1 MLVTSHQV
9 SLRMSFSQHSSPPHT
24 PGTPRPFSQRAL
36 TTPASPIR
44 RLSPLAAEAQARGTR
59 VIPLNIGQPD
69 IIPPP
74 HYAEGM
80 RDALAQSP
88 LIAYEHSQGSSSLRS
103 SWSRYLNRTV
113 GLDTSSE
120 HFLITVGASEAL
132 IFLFMVCADPGDEI
146 IIFDPSYANYL
157 SFAAI
162 VGVRL
167 VPVACDEATGFHL
180 PPDEAIERAITPRT
194 RAIVVCNPNNP
205 TGTAYTRDE
214 LQRVLAICERQGLFL
229 ISDETYREFV
239 YDGREPIC
247 ALSLDRGNDRVLV
260 VDSLSKRFSLCGARI
275 GTIITTNT
283 EVIRL
288 SMVIAQARLAGPTL
302 EQEAARYLLDNLD
315 DRYLAEVIATY
326 DRRRR
331 VLCDAV
337 TTYTGAPARL
347 PEGAFYH
354 MVPVPARDAE
364 HFCSFVLRDFS
375 DNGETI
381 FLAPADG
388 FYIEPPRSRAY
399 VRLAYVIDEERLRRG
414 GELLGRAIDA
424 YRVAHPDQWVDD
436 REA

>member
-1 MLVTSHQV
+1 M
-9 SLRMSFSQHSSPPHT
+9 SLPHRSSSA
-24 PGTPRPFSQRAL
+24 GINRSSRPFSQRAL

-44 RLSPLAAEAQARGTR
+44 RLSPLAAEAQARGIR

-69 IIPPP
+69 IVPPP

-80 RDALAQSP
+80 RRALAESP
-88 LIAYEHSQGSSSLRS
+88 LVAYEHSQGSSSLRA
-103 SWSRYLNRTV
+103 SWSSYLNRT
-113 GLDTSSE
+113 LALETNPE

-146 IIFDPSYANYL
+146 IIFDPSYANYI

-167 VPVACDEATGFHL
+167 VPVACDEASGFHL
-180 PPDEAIERAITPRT
+180 PSDEVIEKAITPRT

-205 TGTAYTRDE
+205 TGTVYTSDE
-214 LQRVLAICERQGLFL
+214 LRRVLSICDRQGLFL

-239 YDGREPIC
+239 YDERKPIC
-247 ALSLDRGNDRVLV
+247 ALSLNPESDRVLV

-275 GTIITTNT
+275 GTIITNNT

-315 DRYLAEVIATY
+315 DRYLTEVIATY
-326 DRRRR
+326 DSRRR

-337 TTYTGAPARL
+337 TQHTGAPIRL

-354 MVPVPARDAE
+354 MVPVPARSAE

-388 FYIEPPRSRAY
+388 FYIEPPRTRAY
-399 VRLAYVIDEERLRRG
+399 VRLAYVIDEDRLRRG
-414 GELLGRAIDA
+414 GELLGRAIEA
-424 YRVAHPDQWVDD
+424 YRAAHPDQWVGDA
-436 REA
+436 EA

>member
-1 MLVTSHQV
+1 
-9 SLRMSFSQHSSPPHT
+9 MSCPQSPSSPVSHRSS
-24 PGTPRPFSQRAL
+24 RPFSQRAL

-44 RLSPLAAEAQARGTR
+44 RLSPLAAGAQAQGTR

-69 IIPPP
+69 IVPPP
-74 HYAEGM
+74 QYAEGM
-80 RDALAQSP
+80 KRVLAQSP
-88 LIAYEHSQGSSSLRS
+88 LIAYEHSQGSHSLRS
-103 SWSRYLNRTV
+103 SWSNYLNRTL
-113 GLDTSSE
+113 GLETNPE
-120 HFLITVGASEAL
+120 QFLITVGASEAL

-146 IIFDPSYANYL
+146 IIFDPSYANYI

-167 VPVACDEATGFHL
+167 VPVPCDEASGFHL
-180 PPDEAIERAITPRT
+180 PSDEAIEQAITPRT

-205 TGTAYTRDE
+205 TGTAYTSDE
-214 LQRVLAICERQGLFL
+214 LRRVLAICERQGLFL

-239 YDGREPIC
+239 YDGRQPIC
-247 ALSLDRGNDRVLV
+247 ALSLDPESDRVLV

-275 GTIITTNT
+275 GTIVTNNA

-302 EQEAARYLLDNLD
+302 EQEAARYLLENLD
-315 DRYLAEVIATY
+315 DDYLTEVIATY

-337 TTYTGAPARL
+337 SGYTGSPARL

-354 MVPVPARDAE
+354 LVPVPARDAE

-388 FYIEPPRSRAY
+388 FYIEPPRARAY
-399 VRLAYVIDEERLRRG
+399 VRIAYVIDEERLRRG
-414 GELLGRAIDA
+414 GELLGRAIEA
-424 YRVAHPDQWVDD
+424 YRSAHPDQWV
-436 REA
+436 AHG